1 MFSVKS
7 NDNSKD
13 KKVKKTLLRAGDKI
27 NDSDMKMRIV
37 KLGYEKYYIQSKD
50 DMIYL
55 VHKLAYKGFTV
66 SEIAVVLGISEKTVK
81 KYLEDCW

>member
-1 MFSVKS
+1 MSRYIF
-7 NDNSKD
+7 DIGD
-13 KKVKKTLLRAGDKI
+13 KK
-27 NDSDMKMRIV
+27 MKVV
-37 KLGYEKYYIQSKD
+37 KLGNEKYLIQSRD

-81 KYLEDCW
+81 KYLQDCW